1 MATWHQQK
9 ADREGRAPRLD
20 HPTQWTVVMDPPGRM
35 RALYSTST
43 RELAEVYLRGLRAN
57 NPAVAASAYILP
69 PRGEG

>member
-1 MATWHQQK
+1 
-9 ADREGRAPRLD
+9 
-20 HPTQWTVVMDPPGRM
+20 MDPPGRM